1 MQSKRV
7 LNAFPLGTAF
17 VALSLTI
24 GVTAAAVAA
33 TPTMF
38 LESSAI
44 GGAAN
49 TIRVNRVPVRTA
61 TGTIIYK
68 DISLPFIVDG
78 KGNVTLDQ
86 VGLSI
91 VASPTLITSAF
102 KPGTYRGTNGFAF
115 AVGSPGSAGGGRV
128 SGSILGTSYSFSA
141 NWVSG
146 PIAGHPY
153 QAALSKAG
161 ITSATQAYG
170 LVGNVQTISSYSGW
184 HAGDIVGAIQT
195 GNTLLL
201 TNYGTDNI
209 PDTALT
215 FTLCPTSAP
224 C

>member
-1 MQSKRV
+1 MFDGSF
-7 LNAFPLGTAF
+7 AGLGI
-17 VALSLTI
+17 VALSLTL
-24 GVTAAAVAA
+24 GVSAAAGAA

-38 LESSAI
+38 LESAAI
-44 GGAAN
+44 SGAAT
-49 TIRVNRVPVRTA
+49 TIRVNRVPVRTQA
-61 TGTIIYK
+61 GTIIYK

-102 KPGTYRGTNGFAF
+102 KPGTYNGISDSNYV
-115 AVGSPGSAGGGRV
+115 VGSPGSAGGGRV
-128 SGSILGTSYSFSA
+128 SGSILGTSSYYGFSA

-153 QAALSKAG
+153 QAALIKAG

-170 LVGNVQTISSYSGW
+170 VVGYVYSTSFLPGW
-184 HAGDIVGAIQT
+184 HAGDIVGAVQT
-195 GNTLLL
+195 SNTLLL

-215 FTLCPTSAP
+215 FTLCPTSAA